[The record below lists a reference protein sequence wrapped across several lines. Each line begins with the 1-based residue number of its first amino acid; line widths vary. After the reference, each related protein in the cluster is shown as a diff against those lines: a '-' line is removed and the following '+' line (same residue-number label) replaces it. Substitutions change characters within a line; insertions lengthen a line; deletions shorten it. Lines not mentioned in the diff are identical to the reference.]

1 MTNFEY
7 IRSLLE
13 HKHMNEHDFAE
24 LLVVKIND
32 YNYTSNILFENF
44 TTRQGAV
51 EATIEK
57 LKDTYDVNEFGLE
70 FGLFDKIIKQIH
82 PDYDY

>member
-7 IRSLLE
+7 IKNLLE

-24 LLVVKIND
+24 LLVVKIDDN
-32 YNYTSNILFENF
+32 NYTSNILFENYI
-44 TTRQGAV
+44 TRQAAV

-57 LKDTYDVNEFGLE
+57 LKDTDVNEYFGLY
-70 FGLFDKIIKQIH
+70 DKIFKQAH
-82 PDYDY
+82 PDYDYYD

>member
-7 IRSLLE
+7 IIHFL
-13 HKHMNEHDFAE
+13 NDHDLAE
-24 LLVVKIND
+24 LLVVKIDD

-51 EATIEK
+51 EAIIEK
-57 LKDTYDVNEFGLE
+57 LKDTYDANE
-70 FGLFDKIIKQIH
+70 FGLFDKIIKQTH
-82 PDYDY
+82 PNYD

>member
-7 IRSLLE
+7 IRNLLE
-13 HKHMNEHDFAE
+13 QKNMNEHDFAE

-44 TTRQGAV
+44 TTRQ
-51 EATIEK
+51 EAINATAEK
-57 LKDTYDVNEFGLE
+57 LKDTYINEFGLY
-70 FGLFDKIIKQIH
+70 DKIFKQIY
-82 PDYDY
+82 PDYDYN

>member
-7 IRSLLE
+7 IKNLLE

-24 LLVVKIND
+24 LLVVKIDD
-32 YNYTSNILFENF
+32 YNYTSNILFENYI
-44 TTRQGAV
+44 TRQAAV

-57 LKDTYDVNEFGLE
+57 LEDTDINEYFGLY
-70 FGLFDKIIKQIH
+70 DKIFKQTH
-82 PDYDY
+82 PDYDYYN

>member
-7 IRSLLE
+7 IRNLLE
-13 HKHMNEHDFAE
+13 QKNMNEHDFAE

-44 TTRQGAV
+44 TTRQ
-51 EATIEK
+51 EAINATAEK
-57 LKDTYDVNEFGLE
+57 LKDTYVNEFGLY
-70 FGLFDKIIKQIH
+70 DKIFKQIH
-82 PDYDY
+82 SDNYN

>member
-1 MTNFEY
+1 MTNYEY
-7 IRSLLE
+7 IIKFLQQS
-13 HKHMNEHDFAE
+13 NEHDLAE

-44 TTRQGAV
+44 ITRQGAV

-70 FGLFDKIIKQIH
+70 FGLFDKIFKQTH
-82 PDYDY
+82 PDYD

>member
-1 MTNFEY
+1 MTNFNY
-7 IRSLLE
+7 ITRLLE
-13 HKHMNEHDFAE
+13 HKDMNEYGLAE
-24 LLVVKIND
+24 LFVVKIDD

-51 EATIEK
+51 EATIKK
-57 LKDTYDVNEFGLE
+57 LKDTYDANEFGLY
-70 FGLFDKIIKQIH
+70 DKIFKQEH

>member
-7 IRSLLE
+7 IRNLLE
-13 HKHMNEHDFAE
+13 QKNMNEHDFAE

-44 TTRQGAV
+44 TTRQ
-51 EATIEK
+51 EAINATAEK
-57 LKDTYDVNEFGLE
+57 LKDTYVNEFGLY
-70 FGLFDKIIKQIH
+70 DKIFKQIY
-82 PDYDY
+82 PDYDYN

>member
-1 MTNFEY
+1 MTNFEDIIKY
-7 IRSLLE
+7 I
-13 HKHMNEHDFAE
+13 NEHDLAE

-57 LKDTYDVNEFGLE
+57 LKDTYGVNEFEL
-70 FGLFDKIIKQIH
+70 FGLYDKIYKQTH

>member
-1 MTNFEY
+1 MTNFKD
-7 IRSLLE
+7 II
-13 HKHMNEHDFAE
+13 KNMNEHDLAE

-57 LKDTYDVNEFGLE
+57 LKDTYNINEFGL
-70 FGLFDKIIKQIH
+70 FRLFDKISKQMH
-82 PDYDY
+82 PDYDYD

>member
-7 IRSLLE
+7 IRNLLE

-24 LLVVKIND
+24 LLVVKIDD
-32 YNYTSNILFENF
+32 YNYTSNLLFENYI
-44 TTRQGAV
+44 TRQAAV

-57 LKDTYDVNEFGLE
+57 LEDTDINEYFELY
-70 FGLFDKIIKQIH
+70 DKIFKQTH
-82 PDYDY
+82 PDYDYYD

>member
-7 IRSLLE
+7 IKNLLE
-13 HKHMNEHDFAE
+13 HKNMNECDLAE

-44 TTRQGAV
+44 TTRQKAI

-57 LKDTYDVNEFGLE
+57 LKDIYVNE
-70 FGLFDKIIKQIH
+70 FGLFDKILKQIH
-82 PDYDY
+82 LDYNY

>member
-7 IRSLLE
+7 IMNLLE
-13 HKHMNEHDFAE
+13 HKNANIYDLAE
-24 LLVVKIND
+24 LLVVKIDD

-44 TTRQGAV
+44 ATRQGAV

-57 LKDTYDVNEFGLE
+57 LKDTYNEFE
-70 FGLFDKIIKQIH
+70 FKLFDKILKQTR
-82 PDYDY
+82 PNYD

>member
-7 IRSLLE
+7 IKNLLE

-24 LLVVKIND
+24 LLVVKIDD
-32 YNYTSNILFENF
+32 YNYTSNILFENYIS
-44 TTRQGAV
+44 RQAAV

-57 LKDTYDVNEFGLE
+57 LEDTDINEYFELY
-70 FGLFDKIIKQIH
+70 DKIFKQTH
-82 PDYDY
+82 PDYDYYD

>member
-7 IRSLLE
+7 IKNLLE

-24 LLVVKIND
+24 LLVVKIDDN
-32 YNYTSNILFENF
+32 NYTSNILFENYIS
-44 TTRQGAV
+44 RQGAV
-51 EATIEK
+51 EATVDK
-57 LKDTYDVNEFGLE
+57 LKDTFDINKLGLY
-70 FGLFDKIIKQIH
+70 DKIDKQTH